1 MLFKFFLQLT
11 NFSAD
16 DSVCGRLRRTAKEGR
31 GWKGAETDSVLA
43 PASVGTFRQNIFDSL
58 GEEAFTLFF
67 CFRNFACSFYIAFA
81 AVQGTYHQIWIFLL
95 E

>member
-16 DSVCGRLRRTAKEGR
+16 DSVCGRLHQTGKEGR

-67 CFRNFACSFYIAFA
+67 FCFRNFTSSFYFAFP
-81 AVQGTYHQIWIFLL
+81 AVQGTYHQI
-95 E
+95 